1 MLTLFHIHPP
11 RLHTLHLAVTQW
23 NGLGNLQHRRL
34 QRPARKTRGPGAGR
48 SGDLEDCRLEQ
59 KMLLK
64 TRQIC

>member
-34 QRPARKTRGPGAGR
+34 QRPARVLLAEKGGWKIWGSGKLPSGKKT
-48 SGDLEDCRLEQ
+48 CF
-59 KMLLK
+59 
-64 TRQIC
+64 